1 MLGAQKQIVPQMYFA
16 SQVITSM
23 AKDDVGGEKKDESQ
37 IVTLLWGKRN
47 DLKYF
52 LQRLIGLQ
60 QSVNNNLKNVGDKKW
75 TYCSQSFILS

>member
-1 MLGAQKQIVPQMYFA
+1 MLGAQEQRVPQMYFA

-23 AKDDVGGEKKDESQ
+23 AKDDAGKKKYESQ

-52 LQRLIGLQ
+52 LRRLIGLQ
-60 QSVNNNLKNVGDKKW
+60 QPVNNNLKNV
-75 TYCSQSFILS
+75 

>member
-1 MLGAQKQIVPQMYFA
+1 MYFA

-23 AKDDVGGEKKDESQ
+23 AKDVQGKKRKKEKKDESQ

-52 LQRLIGLQ
+52 LRRLIGQ
-60 QSVNNNLKNVGDKKW
+60 
-75 TYCSQSFILS
+75 

>member
-1 MLGAQKQIVPQMYFA
+1 MYFA

-23 AKDDVGGEKKDESQ
+23 AKDVQGKKRKKEKKDESQ

-52 LQRLIGLQ
+52 LRRLIGQ
-60 QSVNNNLKNVGDKKW
+60 YQSVNNNLKNVGDKKW
-75 TYCSQSFILS
+75 TYCS

>member
-1 MLGAQKQIVPQMYFA
+1 MYFA

-23 AKDDVGGEKKDESQ
+23 AKDDAGKKKYESQ

-52 LQRLIGLQ
+52 LRRLIGL
-60 QSVNNNLKNVGDKKW
+60 
-75 TYCSQSFILS
+75 

>member
-1 MLGAQKQIVPQMYFA
+1 MYFA

-23 AKDDVGGEKKDESQ
+23 AKDDAGEKKRKKEKKDESQ

-52 LQRLIGLQ
+52 L
-60 QSVNNNLKNVGDKKW
+60 
-75 TYCSQSFILS
+75 